1 MKIILLLLI
10 FLCSSSSLIYL
21 TIKRNAPT
29 LYADYL
35 QRIDQAKAGIISS
48 KDYKKNRKVYTPKRS
63 ASLGDIRIQQLL
75 SQQPLHFEENSAS
88 LSLNSTLRRIV
99 DVVNNINERVVL
111 NIETHTNPTGSEQ
124 HNVALSQ
131 KRADALKS
139 YFKRKTHL
147 PLIVAIGYGEAFSFK
162 NKIVK
167 INLKRIQ

>member
-10 FLCSSSSLIYL
+10 FLFSSSSLIYL

-35 QRIDQAKAGIISS
+35 QKIDEAKAEIISS
-48 KDYKKNRKVYTPKRS
+48 KAYKKNRKTYTPKRS
-63 ASLGDIRIQQLL
+63 ASLGDRKIQELL
-75 SQQPLHFEENSAS
+75 AQQPFHFEQNNTS
-88 LSLNSTLRRIV
+88 LSLNKTLKKV
-99 DVVNNINERVVL
+99 VNVVNNINERVVL
-111 NIETHTNPTGSEQ
+111 NIETHTNATGSEQ

-131 KRADALKS
+131 KQADALKS
-139 YFKRKTHL
+139 YFKQKTHL
-147 PLIVAIGYGEAFSFK
+147 PFIVAIGYGEAFSFK